1 MQQNLTNLQME
12 LLKMYSFP
20 VSENILYEIKEL
32 LADYFAKK
40 SILLADQEWEN
51 RNYNNETMDN
61 WIFRE
66 VQ

>member
-1 MQQNLTNLQME
+1 ME